1 MTGRARASRG
11 GCHGERAA
19 AIAATPRSARLR
31 DDGRA
36 PPSQPP
42 PPVTLLRSDRPGS
55 YLAPRP
61 VSTTNSHSW
70 WTDKRGPVTLVSLA
84 GASFLAGRA
93 SASALAPRPLSTPPA
108 PSGIQCDAAHT
119 AAFIP
124 SYSSVEAARPECAVR
139 SAPGVSQQL
148 ASRRPQQPHQ
158 RDQPPQLR
166 LPLSRPP
173 DRSLVYFCCAGIA
186 ISLPR

>member
-11 GCHGERAA
+11 GCRGERAA

-61 VSTTNSHSW
+61 VSTTNSQSW
-70 WTDKRGPVTLVSLA
+70 WTDKRGPVTTAVPVGILAA
-84 GASFLAGRA
+84 GAPTVTASLGRDFTADIA
-93 SASALAPRPLSTPPA
+93 SNTTVSRKPTKIGRRL
-108 PSGIQCDAAHT
+108 DAANKRT
-119 AAFIP
+119 L
-124 SYSSVEAARPECAVR
+124 VVGRCWLV
-139 SAPGVSQQL
+139 
-148 ASRRPQQPHQ
+148 
-158 RDQPPQLR
+158 
-166 LPLSRPP
+166 LPLGTLGAMS
-173 DRSLVYFCCAGIA
+173 
-186 ISLPR
+186 ISSHR